1 MRGNKVMAGTYV
13 LAAALLLVLG
23 ATTQA
28 ENGPREP
35 APERSI
41 AQMGGMKAGHMG
53 QRMMGQNLAAERE
66 KMETTVDKLMENHR
80 QMTRAKSLAAMR
92 PLLEVENTL
101 LGRLRNEMNRTWGMH
116 RHGVGG
122 HANAMHHS
130 SPARRSTS
138 RPRSTAES
146 KLVARGRHLFNVD
159 SCRVCHGPTGH
170 GTAMAPSL
178 HGVGKKYSAEKIAH
192 LIRHPVTT
200 KMPSFSENAVSD
212 ADLKAII
219 AFLQTLK

>member
-1 MRGNKVMAGTYV
+1 MAGTYV

-23 ATTQA
+23 ATTQYA

-35 APERSI
+35 APER
-41 AQMGGMKAGHMG
+41 AQMGGMKAGQMG
-53 QRMMGQNLAAERE
+53 HAMMGQNMTAARE
-66 KMETTVDKLMENHR
+66 KMETTVDKLMENHQ
-80 QMTRAKSLAAMR
+80 QMTRAKSMAAMR
-92 PLLEVENTL
+92 PLLEVEHTL
-101 LGRLRNEMNRTWGMH
+101 LERLRNEMNRTWGMH
-116 RHGVGG
+116 RRGMGG
-122 HANAMHHS
+122 PSNASRKS
-130 SPARRSTS
+130 SPAPRSTA
-138 RPRSTAES
+138 RPKSTAES

-200 KMPSFSENAVSD
+200 KMPSFTENAISD
-212 ADLKAII
+212 ADLKAVI